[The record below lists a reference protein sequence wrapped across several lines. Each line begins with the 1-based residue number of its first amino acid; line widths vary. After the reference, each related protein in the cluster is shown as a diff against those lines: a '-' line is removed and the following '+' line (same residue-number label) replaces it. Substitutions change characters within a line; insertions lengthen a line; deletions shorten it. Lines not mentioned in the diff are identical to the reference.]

1 MKITEGFT
9 VKSRLKRVFSFV
21 TALILLIS
29 AVPFTASANGVTFEQ
44 IVNASTYI
52 IIKNE
57 GNYST
62 VVKNDVGAMS
72 IGVIGWHATNA
83 LNLLKDIIARNP
95 SQALNIL
102 GAQLYN
108 EIITSSYWETRIATA
123 QEASVISV
131 LLSTAEGK
139 QVQDETAAKYI
150 SGYVQHGQS
159 LGITEPEALVFF
171 ADYQNQNGYTGA
183 ENFFYSVK
191 RNYNT
196 VNLTAL
202 YNSSSKNNRRTRTYN
217 FCATVNWNDYSS
229 VTQDGDKTAPSISNV
244 SVSSI
249 SESGYTVTCNVD
261 DNEGVVAVYFAIYYK
276 KDGAEGVKWY
286 SQTPVDSK
294 ASHTVSISEFS
305 SRAGEYCTYIYAF
318 DKAGNYAYAQL
329 NTITVP
335 EAVVT
340 VPELTLTVSSVG
352 NAKKG
357 DKVKWNATA
366 TSGSGNYLYSFSLIR
381 DNKIIA
387 RRNYSDYNDFE
398 YTLDESGIYK
408 MYVTVKDAVSG
419 KSVMAESTET
429 GIFEPIV
436 IDKFQC
442 SYTAALVGQFLQWD
456 LSVSGGEGELKYSYT
471 VYKNDVSVYSTAY
484 SQTNLISYKPTD
496 NGVYYIVANI
506 MDSRSQT
513 VSVKS
518 NEVTVISP
526 LAADNVEFSSDYAV
540 TGKSVKVNVNVSGGT
555 GVFTCNFK
563 IYCDG
568 KEVISSAVNG
578 TEFTFTV
585 PKGGN
590 YTASITV
597 IDADTTITTAEGGN
611 MFADEK
617 AKRGDA
623 NCDGNVSASDARF
636 ALRCAARLETIE
648 DALKYAVDVNDDGRI
663 SASDAR
669 IILRISARLEN

>member
-1 MKITEGFT
+1 M
-9 VKSRLKRVFSFV
+9 KSRLKRVFSFV
-21 TALILLIS
+21 TALFLLIS
-29 AVPFTASANGVTFEQ
+29 AVPFTASASEVTFEQ

-83 LNLLKDIIARNP
+83 LNLLKDIVALNP
-95 SQALNIL
+95 TQALNIL
-102 GAQLYN
+102 GTQLYN

-139 QVQDETAAKYI
+139 QVQDETAARYI
-150 SGYVQHGQS
+150 SGYVQHGQK

-191 RNYNT
+191 NNYST
-196 VNLTAL
+196 VNLSAL
-202 YNSSSKNNRRTRTYN
+202 YNSSSKNSRRTRTYN
-217 FCATVNWNDYSS
+217 FCATVNWSDYSS
-229 VTQDGDKTAPSISNV
+229 LTQEGDKTPPTISNV
-244 SVSSI
+244 SVSDI

-261 DNEGVVAVYFAIYYK
+261 DNEAVVAVYFAIYYK

-318 DKAGNYAYAQL
+318 DKAGNYTYAEL

-335 EAVVT
+335 EVNTT
-340 VPELTLTVSSVG
+340 VPELTLTVSSIG

-366 TSGSGNYLYSFSLIR
+366 VNGSGNYLYSFELFR
-381 DNKIIA
+381 DNVQVD

-398 YTLDESGIYK
+398 YTLSDSGIYK
-408 MYVTVKDAVSG
+408 MYVTVRDTVTG
-419 KSVMAESTET
+419 KTVTAESSET

-436 IDKFQC
+436 VDKFQC
-442 SYTAALVGQFLQWD
+442 SFSAALVGQLLQWD
-456 LSVSGGEGELKYSYT
+456 LAVSGGEGEFKYSYT
-471 VYKNDVSVYSTAY
+471 VYKDEEAVFSTAY
-484 SQTNLISYKPTD
+484 SQSNLISYKPTD

-513 VSVKS
+513 VSIKS

-540 TGKSVKVNVNVSGGT
+540 AGKSVKVNINVSGGT

-568 KEVISSAVNG
+568 EEVISSFVNG

-590 YTASITV
+590 YTASVTV
-597 IDADTTITTAEGGN
+597 IDADTTVTTADSGN
-611 MFADEK
+611 MYADET

-623 NCDGNVSASDARF
+623 NCDGKVNASDARY
-636 ALRCAARLETIE
+636 ALRCAARLDTFEQ
-648 DALKYAVDVNDDGRI
+648 ALMYAIDVNEDGKV
-663 SASDAR
+663 SAYDAR